1 MGLFFLGLSATLTI
15 DKNWSILLKYANW
28 SSLVW
33 NVHKLAWRCHVNG
46 NALGA
51 FSQSQSTFQNVM
63 IHCHS
68 CHSFGHILS
77 CHSAVVHFFHFP
89 QSCVAIKSSVLFPVI
104 ENSGW
109 PPFTR
114 KVLSEICKWFC
125 QQFGFCICPRYFTWS
140 FRSSE
145 LDCRF
150 PAVSLF
156 VVAALGLHWN
166 QRICS
171 S

>member
-1 MGLFFLGLSATLTI
+1 MSWYVAIVAIVLATFSAAT
-15 DKNWSILLKYANW
+15 
-28 SSLVW
+28 
-33 NVHKLAWRCHVNG
+33 
-46 NALGA
+46 ALW
-51 FSQSQSTFQNVM
+51 F
-63 IHCHS
+63 I
-68 CHSFGHILS
+68 
-77 CHSAVVHFFHFP
+77 HFP
-89 QSCVAIKSSVLFPVI
+89 QSCVVIKSSVLFPVI

-109 PPFTR
+109 PPFTQ

-156 VVAALGLHWN
+156 VVAALGLDWN

-171 S
+171 SWRLKRQLNIPHCSSHLQKIEKLCFFSSLWATTLDTQLRR